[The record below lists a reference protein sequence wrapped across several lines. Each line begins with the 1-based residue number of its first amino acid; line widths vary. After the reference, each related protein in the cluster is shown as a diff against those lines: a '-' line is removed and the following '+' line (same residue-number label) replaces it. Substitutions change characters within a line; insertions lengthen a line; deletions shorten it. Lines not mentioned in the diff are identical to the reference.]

1 MKKDFIKYEEIN
13 TNLPVPPPPRQFKAK
28 KQFAQPYSTKPYT
41 RPVKTTSALFA
52 LFLGSIIVALMA
64 FLSLGQKPNNIKP
77 KTNINNE
84 YIDRPNDGTKPIDET
99 DHLKNIL
106 IAAKVFRDQ
115 SHFQSETNGQATAYF
130 GSFGST
136 TQKIKA
142 MRQYDTVHL
151 ANKQYSKGA
160 FASPGLYIFRNESPR
175 GAQYFVKEL
184 AHLENGDFDKPVW
197 RQYKG
202 SDAPFTEAD
211 FTENILGS
219 DLKDFTQQ
227 ILSRK
232 TIKKVELINQTNGE
246 TTYRVDFVVDDDLNK
261 PSGLG
266 KLAATGKYAVEVRE
280 MTQTPYYPTFKSF
293 TLEVTMNDRWEVLKT
308 ISNEEYNLT
317 VKGISS
323 DFAAT
328 MTQTFTYKKEKVQ
341 TEDFHNFFHKDFRKH
356 GENAEPKPD
365 ATDLLIDA
373 FSKVKSGNFTG
384 SLNVNG
390 QVLEFT
396 ATFSKDPA
404 FLKIESRLFNLHYE
418 NKKYTFSMLGQTY
431 TGEADTIVELLGKLF
446 NKGSFLN
453 LPNLQEIIGE
463 LNQNF
468 AKPKNIGAYTV
479 LETKAKGITLTFY
492 INKDTKELVEFNAKQ
507 ETNGKTLELN
517 FKRGEKPANPE
528 FPEDKT
534 DFDNATQQ
542 LKKIFS
548 DTFEFNL
555 SKEINAN
562 SSLTVNALVSF
573 NNKTSISANGELS
586 LTAFGKNYNIPF
598 DIVENK
604 LTMHFKARSLTFDLN
619 KIFKEFFN
627 VDLTKNSLEEL
638 INLIDFTNLVKTA
651 ERLFSFLDLKLAK
664 DNLKVEDGRIAFDQ
678 SKTAFALTHRPGTK
692 LPSPKTPVNELDL
705 TDFLL
710 KYFKDP
716 DANPRGT
723 ISFTLNYDLN
733 SITKTDTDSEIKVA
747 IDLFKGKI
755 SISIPKLG
763 RIYIDNRGV
772 YVEFGPNK
780 RKNVQYFAHADLK
793 ELAPQIRAALSK
805 YLPGGF
811 DLNEMISQILA
822 NLTVDQTS
830 GNLSTSFKSK
840 DDRFT
845 MTLNSYQNETPY
857 LASPEDQNGKQI
869 NRFSK
874 PALEKLLKVLESGK
888 FQASVS
894 FADFTIQLNLL
905 YKDNTLYLNAKIT
918 KAGQL
923 LADISII
930 GNQVYA
936 KVSGYNLKANIKD
949 FSELMHKV
957 FEMSRLK
964 GEIGGF
970 NLNNFGIDLSELN
983 LDFANPFATLQ
994 SIAKTIEKMPL
1005 VKSLIKSLEFELNYP
1020 TTDAAK
1026 LLTFKLTAFNF
1037 NITGYLDADP
1047 QFNANIFDINEN
1059 DYIDLPL
1066 ADLNSKTEVE
1076 PGAKL
1081 PLDISEINKIKER
1094 VMTKPHSVTGSAE
1107 INGVQLTIHRGY
1119 VSVNSNFQDVEA
1131 VLYAE
1136 AKFKDL
1142 VYSFELYFAKN
1153 IVYLKSAKLN
1163 AKVSIEEIGSLIAKI
1178 TELIKSQGEINFNNF
1193 QLQNNL
1199 NSNIQ
1204 ALISK
1209 FVIQSL
1215 TIAKEEITLAAKYAE
1230 YEGKIY
1236 FNRRTK
1242 AINLTISNFNLHL
1255 TLTPTEFSEVGE
1267 RAADKITE
1275 LMKNSNVL
1283 TASDILKIAELYSTR
1298 YSLEDVNYS
1307 LPKEL
1312 AEKYL
1317 GKAAKLDLSVKN
1329 AQVDLTSKH
1338 LLKADLGVKFT
1349 HPQLGSPINLN
1360 FELHIQDKQIY
1371 LLSKEYPTLNLKVA
1385 YSEISAIIA
1394 AIQKAIEK
1402 ASGISISRASLK
1414 NSSQTYLTPK
1424 LEFTK
1429 ILDALNISR
1438 DGLDFDL
1445 KKAFGIEQIT
1455 NVSLRFKFQ
1464 EKALSLSASPLNLNL
1479 TLKKTEKKLNLYQP
1493 SATTQFLSHEFFEK
1507 TADLVST
1514 GYLVNGEF
1522 NYPVNGENLKV
1533 EIKGALNFARKTIL
1547 DLELKLIYKDIQQT
1561 FRLLYDKEF
1570 FYLQNEKVN
1579 LKLSLQDIQ
1588 ALISEGQ
1595 KLKDMFSG
1603 ITVGLTQDLIK
1614 AVIAGTFEFSQT
1626 SIVAKFTE
1634 GILKNLEVKADL
1646 TAKSLKVKYVSM
1658 LDITLTKQEGIETKD
1673 VPDGIE
1679 WLDRSFVDKVFD
1691 MFSATYELKATTTD
1705 NAKFKG
1711 ELSGNVDL
1719 KSKVN
1724 FAGSGKVEFKIGEKS
1739 YFLELNNLYIS
1750 ERTLYALTQKL
1761 NLKIPFAEISRL
1773 QTEIQKIFADLK
1785 PLLGLSSKADLIKYL
1800 SVYTDLIGALTFT
1813 KDKIT
1818 LSNFT
1823 ISGIKLSAEINLTKK
1838 EIRLTLPDL
1847 GLNATLTKS
1856 TKQNT
1861 GVVPAVQYA
1870 DTETIL
1876 NLLKLYA
1883 QTYEIDGKAQ
1893 SGEMGADFSG
1903 KLSLKG
1909 EVLAK
1914 LETYLKFKDK
1924 YLKATVYYDKKYLY
1938 FETEKLKFKL
1948 SVEELT
1954 EIIKTAPDL
1963 LKLANAENIFNL
1975 LTQFSL
1981 TNSELNVGYGDLN
1994 VHANF
1999 LDRKADITYKNLVQA
2014 TIAPTATED
2023 LGSVPAHEWKTYQD
2037 ILDLFANVE
2046 KIKSMLKAP
2055 QKTFNFAGTFELN
2068 GKTLEV
2074 SKGSLTINSKGNTF
2088 DLDVIF
2094 EAKYD
2099 GKDYKGRITF
2109 LNGYIY
2115 LDVNGLRVKISQEE
2129 FIRSGYRLIGTFGGS
2144 AEALEKALKYF
2155 NNPENLKEILGLNL
2169 ASRLTY
2175 LNSPIFSR
2183 FQRGLTKPE
2192 NATDLFEILTEIDF
2206 TKTNVHA
2213 SVNYGDIS
2221 GTFDLEFTDIRFAK
2235 LQIANAQLKENKIQ
2249 QAVFEQIDYTEIT
2262 APNEADFVD
2271 KEFKHFDTFVDAV
2284 MNTIDKKQYHIKG
2297 QITSNKVFGIGI
2309 AIKNVD
2315 LKLNFASQ
2323 TGTEVEL
2330 TFDMEHTGR
2339 DVPFQG
2345 RQQVNKGKN
2354 SVHFYMKN
2362 GRGYLRTKTREVTG
2376 FTGFFDPKPKFGPE
2390 VTKYYE
2396 FTEAEMK
2403 ANLFAY
2409 ILTMIYADEQLW
2421 NGQTKPTPVRRLN
2434 RPKLVKRGPLDNL
2447 DIAKLIKKIV
2457 VGKTESS
2464 NSYDY
2469 EFTIDKDIVKG
2480 KLPAPLTMSDI
2491 VVKLIT
2497 MPEGDKQ
2504 YLRKLKINTTL
2515 FAVLSF
2521 RIVAEFEMVAMGTDV
2536 PPINLPD
2543 NINDKW

>member
-1 MKKDFIKYEEIN
+1 MKKDFIKYEETN
-13 TNLPVPPPPRQFKAK
+13 TNLPTPQKPRQFKAK
-28 KQFAQPYSTKPYT
+28 KQFAQSYSTKPYT

-64 FLSLGQKPNNIKP
+64 FLSLGQKPNHIKP

-84 YIDRPNDGTKPIDET
+84 YIDRPNDGTKPIDEK

-142 MRQYDTVHL
+142 TRQYDTTHL
-151 ANKQYSKGA
+151 ANKQYSKGT

-232 TIKKVELINQTNGE
+232 TIKKVELINQANGE
-246 TTYRVDFVVDDDLNK
+246 TTYRVDFVVDEDLNK

-280 MTQTPYYPTFKSF
+280 MAQTPYYPTFKSF
-293 TLEVTMNDRWEVLKT
+293 TLDVTMNDRWEVLKT
-308 ISNEEYNLT
+308 VSSEEYNLT

-341 TEDFHNFFHKDFRKH
+341 TDDFHNFFHKDFRKL
-356 GENAEPKPD
+356 GENTNPKPD

-390 QVLEFT
+390 QALDFT

-404 FLKIESRLFNLHYE
+404 ILKIESRLFNLHYE

-468 AKPKNIGAYTV
+468 VKPKNIGAYTV

-492 INKDTKELVEFNAKQ
+492 INKETKELVEFNAKQ

-517 FKRGEKPANPE
+517 FKRGEKPANPQFDE
-528 FPEDKT
+528 NKT

-573 NNKTSISANGELS
+573 NNKTSVSASGELS
-586 LTAFGKNYNIPF
+586 LTAFGRNYNIPF

-604 LTMHFKARSLTFDLN
+604 LTMHFKSRSLTFDLN
-619 KIFKEFFN
+619 KIVKEFFN

-651 ERLFSFLDLKLAK
+651 ERLFSFLDLKLEK
-664 DNLKVEDGRIAFDQ
+664 DNLKVEDGRVSFDQ
-678 SKTAFALTHRPGTK
+678 SKTAFALTHRPGTA
-692 LPSPKTPVNELDL
+692 LPSSKTPVNELDL
-705 TDFLL
+705 TEFLL
-710 KYFKDP
+710 KYFKNP
-716 DANPRGT
+716 DSNPRGT
-723 ISFTLNYDLN
+723 ISFTLNYLVN
-733 SITKTDTDSEIKVA
+733 SITKTNVDSEIKVA
-747 IDLFKGKI
+747 IDFLKGKI

-763 RIYIDNRGV
+763 RIYIDNRGL

-805 YLPGGF
+805 YLPNGF
-811 DLNEMISQILA
+811 DLDEIISQVLA
-822 NLTVDQTS
+822 NLSIDSVS

-840 DDRFT
+840 DDRFSF
-845 MTLNSYQNETPY
+845 TLNSYQNETPY
-857 LASPEDQNGKQI
+857 LVSPEDQNGKQI

-874 PALEKLLKVLESGK
+874 AALEKILKVLESGK
-888 FQASVS
+888 FQAHIS

-905 YKDNTLYLNAKIT
+905 YKDNTLYLNAKII
-918 KAGQL
+918 KAGKE
-923 LADISII
+923 LAEISII

-936 KVSGYNLKANIKD
+936 RVSGYNLKANIKD

-994 SIAKTIEKMPL
+994 SIAKTIDKMPL
-1005 VKSLIKSLEFELNYP
+1005 VKSLIKSLEFEFNYP
-1020 TTDAAK
+1020 TLDETK
-1026 LLTFKLTAFNF
+1026 LFTFKLTAFNY
-1037 NITGYLDADP
+1037 NITGYLTADA
-1047 QFNANIFDINEN
+1047 QFNANIFEINEN
-1059 DYIDLPL
+1059 EYIDLPL
-1066 ADLNSKTEVE
+1066 ADLNSKTEVK

-1107 INGVQLTIHRGY
+1107 INGVNITIHKGY
-1119 VSVNSNFQDVEA
+1119 VSVNNDFNNVEA

-1153 IVYLKSAKLN
+1153 TVYLKSAKLN
-1163 AKVSIEEIGSLIAKI
+1163 AKVSIEEIGALIAKI

-1193 QLQNNL
+1193 QLQSNL
-1199 NSNIQ
+1199 NANIK

-1209 FVIQSL
+1209 FVIQSI

-1230 YEGKIY
+1230 YEGRFY
-1236 FNRRTK
+1236 FNRQNK
-1242 AINLTISNFNLHL
+1242 AINITIANFNLHL

-1267 RAADKITE
+1267 RAEAKITE
-1275 LMKNSNVL
+1275 LLKNPNVL

-1298 YSLEDVNYS
+1298 YTLSDVNYS

-1317 GKAAKLDLSVKN
+1317 GKDSKLDISVKN

-1338 LLKADLGVKFT
+1338 LLKAELGAKFT
-1349 HPQLGSPINLN
+1349 HPQLSSPINLN

-1385 YSEISAIIA
+1385 YNEISAIIS

-1402 ASGISISRASLK
+1402 ASGITISASLR
-1414 NSSQTYLTPK
+1414 NSSQTYLAPK
-1424 LEFTK
+1424 LEFSK
-1429 ILDALNISR
+1429 ILDALSISR
-1438 DGLDFDL
+1438 DGVDFDL
-1445 KKAFGIEQIT
+1445 KQAFGIEQIT
-1455 NVSLRFKFQ
+1455 SVSLRFKFQ
-1464 EKALSLSASPLNLNL
+1464 EKAISLSANPLNLNL
-1479 TLKKTEKKLNLYQP
+1479 TLKKTDQKLNLYQP
-1493 SATTQFLSHEFFEK
+1493 SEQTQFLGREFFEK
-1507 TADLVST
+1507 AADIVATSYAVS
-1514 GYLVNGEF
+1514 GVF
-1522 NYPVNGENLKV
+1522 NYPVNEENLKV
-1533 EIKGALNFARKTIL
+1533 EIKGAINFVRKTIL

-1579 LKLSLQDIQ
+1579 LKLSLKDIQ
-1588 ALISEGQ
+1588 ELISEGQ
-1595 KLKDMFSG
+1595 KLKDIFSG

-1614 AVIAGTFEFSQT
+1614 AVVAATFEFSQT

-1634 GILKNLEVKADL
+1634 GLLKNLEVAADL
-1646 TAKSLKVKYVSM
+1646 QAKALKVKYESM
-1658 LDITLTKQEGIETKD
+1658 LDLTLTKQEGIETKD
-1673 VPDGIE
+1673 VPDGID
-1679 WLDRSFVDKVFD
+1679 WLNRSFVNKLFD
-1691 MFSATYELKATTTD
+1691 LFSTTYELKATTTD
-1705 NAKFKG
+1705 EAKFKG

-1739 YFLELNNLYIS
+1739 YFLDLENLYIA

-1761 NLKIPFAEISRL
+1761 NLKVPFAEISRL
-1773 QTEIQKIFADLK
+1773 QAEIQKIFADLK
-1785 PLLGLSSKADLIKYL
+1785 PLLGHSSKTDLIKYL
-1800 SVYTDLIGALTFT
+1800 SVYTDLIDALTFT

-1823 ISGIKLSAEINLTKK
+1823 FSGIKLTAEIDLAKK
-1838 EIRLTLPDL
+1838 EINLTLPDL
-1847 GLNATLTKS
+1847 GLKATLTKS

-1876 NLLKLYA
+1876 NLLKLYSP
-1883 QTYEIDGKAQ
+1883 TYEINGKAQ
-1893 SGEMGADFSG
+1893 SGEMSADFSG

-1948 SVEELT
+1948 SVEELS
-1954 EIIKTAPDL
+1954 EITKKAPDL

-1981 TNSELNVGYGDLN
+1981 TKNELNVGYGDLN
-1994 VHANF
+1994 VRANF
-1999 LDRKADITYKNLVQA
+1999 QDRKTDITYKNLVQA
-2014 TIAPTATED
+2014 TLTASDPEN
-2023 LGSVPAHEWKTYQD
+2023 LGSVPTHEWKTYQD

-2068 GKTLEV
+2068 GKALEA

-2088 DLDVIF
+2088 DLDVNF

-2099 GKDYKGRITF
+2099 GKDYKGIITF

-2175 LNSPIFSR
+2175 LNSPVYNR

-2213 SVNYGDIS
+2213 SVKYGEIS
-2221 GTFDLEFTDIRFAK
+2221 GTFDLEFTDVRFAK
-2235 LQIANAQLKENKIQ
+2235 LQIANAQFSANKIE
-2249 QAVFEQIDYTEIT
+2249 QAVFEQTDYTEIT
-2262 APNEADFVD
+2262 APNEADFTE

-2297 QITSNKVFGIGI
+2297 QITSDKVLGKGLN
-2309 AIKNVD
+2309 IKNVD
-2315 LKLNFASQ
+2315 LKMNFNDP
-2323 TGTEVEL
+2323 TGTQIEL
-2330 TFDMEHTGR
+2330 TFDMDYTGVR
-2339 DVPFQG
+2339 IPFSG
-2345 RQQVNKGKN
+2345 VKQVNKGKVSN
-2354 SVHFYMKN
+2354 HFYMKN
-2362 GRGYLRTKTREVTG
+2362 GRGYLRTKTTPVTSPG
-2376 FTGFFDPKPKFGPE
+2376 GLFSDPKFGPE
-2390 VTKYYE
+2390 ETKYYE
-2396 FTEAEMK
+2396 FTEAEMS

-2409 ILTMIYADEQLW
+2409 ILTMIYADDQLW

-2480 KLPAPLTMSDI
+2480 KLPAPLSMSDI

-2497 MPEGDKQ
+2497 MPENEKQ
-2504 YLRKLKINTTL
+2504 YLRKFRINTTL
-2515 FAVLSF
+2515 FAVVSF
-2521 RIVAEFEMVAMGTDV
+2521 KITAEFEMVAMGADV
-2536 PPINLPD
+2536 PAINLPD

>member
-1 MKKDFIKYEEIN
+1 MKKDFIKYEETS
-13 TNLPVPPPPRQFKAK
+13 TNLSTNQKSRQLKANK
-28 KQFAQPYSTKPYT
+28 KFTQTYSTKPYT
-41 RPVKTTSALFA
+41 RFVKTTSTLFA
-52 LFLGSIIVALMA
+52 LFLGAIIVALMA
-64 FLSLGQKPNNIKP
+64 FLSLGQKPNRIKP
-77 KTNINNE
+77 RTNINNE
-84 YIDRPNDGTKPIDET
+84 YLDRPNDGSKPIDEKN
-99 DHLKNIL
+99 HLKNIL
-106 IAAKVFRDQ
+106 IAAKVFRNQ

-142 MRQYDTVHL
+142 TRQYDTAHL
-151 ANKQYSKGA
+151 ANKQYSKGS
-160 FASPGLYIFRNESPR
+160 FANPGLYVFRNESTR

-184 AHLENGDFDKPVW
+184 ARLENGDLDRPVW

-211 FTENILGS
+211 FIENILGS

-232 TIKKVELINQTNGE
+232 TIKKVELIRQADGE
-246 TTYRVDFVVDDDLNK
+246 TTYRVDFVVDEDLSK

-266 KLAATGKYAVEVRE
+266 KQVATAKYAVEVRE
-280 MTQTPYYPTFKSF
+280 MAQTPYYPTFKSF
-293 TLEVTMNDRWEVLKT
+293 TLDVTMNDRWEVLKT
-308 ISNEEYNLT
+308 VSNEEYNLT

-323 DFAAT
+323 DFSASV
-328 MTQTFTYKKEKVQ
+328 TQTFTYKKEKVQ
-341 TEDFHNFFHKDFRKH
+341 TADFHNFFLKDFRKH
-356 GENAEPKPD
+356 GEISEPKPN

-384 SLNVNG
+384 SLNVGG
-390 QVLEFT
+390 QALEFT

-404 FLKIESRLFNLHYE
+404 ILKIESRLFNLHYE
-418 NKKYTFSMLGQTY
+418 NKKYTFSMFGQTY
-431 TGEADTIVELLGKLF
+431 TGEAESIVELIGKLF
-446 NKGSFLN
+446 DKGSFLS
-453 LPNLQEIIGE
+453 LPNLQELIGE

-468 AKPKNIGAYTV
+468 AEPKNIGAYTV
-479 LETKAKGITLTFY
+479 LETKAKGISLTFY

-507 ETNGKTLELN
+507 ETDGKTLELN
-517 FKRGEKPANPE
+517 FKRGEKEANPQ
-528 FPEDKT
+528 FSEDKT

-573 NNKTSISANGELS
+573 NNKTSISASGELS
-586 LTAFGKNYNIPF
+586 LTAFGKNYTIPF

-619 KIFKEFFN
+619 KIAKEFFN
-627 VDLTKNSLEEL
+627 VDLIKNSLEEL

-651 ERLFSFLDLKLAK
+651 ERLFSFLDLKLEK
-664 DNLKVEDGRIAFDQ
+664 DNLKVEDGRVAFDQ

-692 LPSPKTPVNELDL
+692 LPNPKTPVNKLDL
-705 TDFLL
+705 TEFLL
-710 KYFKDP
+710 KYFKDL

-723 ISFTLNYDLN
+723 ISFTLNYALN
-733 SITKTDTDSEIKVA
+733 SITKTDSDSEIKVA
-747 IDLFKGKI
+747 VDLLKGKI

-772 YVEFGPNK
+772 YAEFGPNK
-780 RKNVQYFAHADLK
+780 RKNVQYFAHSDLR

-811 DLNEMISQILA
+811 DLTEMISQILTNLNVDSA
-822 NLTVDQTS
+822 N

-845 MTLNSYQNETPY
+845 MTLNSYHNENPY
-857 LASPEDQNGKQI
+857 LVSPEDQNGKQI

-888 FQASVS
+888 FQASIS
-894 FADFTIQLNLL
+894 FADLNIQLNLL
-905 YKDNTLYLNAKIT
+905 YKENTLYLNAKII
-918 KAGQL
+918 KAGQE

-936 KVSGYNLKANIKD
+936 KVNGYNLKANVKD
-949 FSELMHKV
+949 FSQLMHKV

-970 NLNNFGIDLSELN
+970 NLNNLGVDLSELN
-983 LDFANPFATLQ
+983 LDFTNPFATIQ
-994 SIAKTIEKMPL
+994 SIVKTIDKMPL
-1005 VKSLIKSLEFELNYP
+1005 IKSLIKSLDFELNYP
-1020 TTDAAK
+1020 TQNEIQ
-1026 LLTFKLTAFNF
+1026 LLTFKLSAFNY
-1037 NITGYLDADP
+1037 NITGYLNSDP
-1047 QFNANIFDINEN
+1047 QFNANIFEINEN
-1059 DYIDLPL
+1059 DYIELPL
-1066 ADLNSKTEVE
+1066 ADLNSKTEVQ

-1081 PLDISEINKIKER
+1081 PLDISEVNKIKER
-1094 VMTKPHSVTGSAE
+1094 VMSKPHSVTGSAE
-1107 INGVQLTIHRGY
+1107 INGVKLTIHKGY
-1119 VSVNSNFQDVEA
+1119 VSVNNNFQDVEA

-1153 IVYLKSAKLN
+1153 SVYLKSKKLN
-1163 AKVSIEEIGSLIAKI
+1163 AKVSIEEIGSLITKI

-1215 TIAKEEITLAAKYAE
+1215 TIAKEEITLAAKYAAF
-1230 YEGKIY
+1230 EGKIY
-1236 FNRRTK
+1236 FNRKTN
-1242 AINLTISNFNLHL
+1242 AINLTIANFNLHL
-1255 TLTPTEFSEVGE
+1255 TLTPTEFSEVGQ
-1267 RAADKITE
+1267 RASDRIADFE
-1275 LMKNSNVL
+1275 KNPNVL
-1283 TASDILKIAELYSTR
+1283 TAADILKIAELYSTR
-1298 YSLEDVNYS
+1298 YFLEDTNYS

-1317 GKAAKLDLSVKN
+1317 GKDAKLDLSVKN

-1349 HPQLGSPINLN
+1349 HPQLASPITLD
-1360 FELHIQDKQIY
+1360 FSLHIQDKQIY
-1371 LLSKEYPTLNLKVA
+1371 LLSKQYPTLNLKVA
-1385 YSEISAIIA
+1385 YSEINAIVA

-1402 ASGISISRASLK
+1402 ASGITIRNTSLG
-1414 NSSQTYLTPK
+1414 NSAQTYLAPN

-1429 ILDALNISR
+1429 ILDAINLSR
-1438 DGLDFDL
+1438 DGVDFDL

-1455 NVSLRFKFQ
+1455 QVSLRFKFQ
-1464 EKALSLSASPLNLNL
+1464 EKALSLAASPLNLNL
-1479 TLKKTEKKLNLYQP
+1479 TLKKTDKKLNLFQP
-1493 SATTQFLSHEFFEK
+1493 SSTTQFLGREFFEK
-1507 TADLVST
+1507 AADLVAT
-1514 GYLVNGEF
+1514 GYSVSGEF
-1522 NYPVNGENLKV
+1522 NLPVNEENLKV

-1579 LKLSLQDIQ
+1579 LKLSLTDIQ
-1588 ALISEGQ
+1588 ALIAEGQ
-1595 KLKDMFSG
+1595 KLKDLFSG
-1603 ITVGLTQDLIK
+1603 ITVALTQDLIN
-1614 AVIAGTFEFSQT
+1614 AVISATFEFSQT
-1626 SIVAKFTE
+1626 SVVAKFRE

-1646 TAKSLKVKYVSM
+1646 TAKALKVKYGSM
-1658 LDITLTKQEGIETKD
+1658 LDLTLTKQEDVETKE
-1673 VPDGIE
+1673 VPEGIE
-1679 WLDRSFVDKVFD
+1679 WLDRSFVEKVFD
-1691 MFSATYELKATTTD
+1691 LFSSTYELKATTTD

-1711 ELSGNVDL
+1711 ELTGNVDL

-1761 NLKIPFAEISRL
+1761 NLKIPFADISRL
-1773 QTEIQKIFADLK
+1773 QAEIQKIFADLK

-1800 SVYTDLIGALTFT
+1800 SVYTDLIDALSFT

-1823 ISGIKLSAEINLTKK
+1823 LSGIKLSAEVDLVKK
-1838 EIRLTLPDL
+1838 EISLTLPDL
-1847 GLNATLTKS
+1847 GLKATLTKS

-1861 GVVPAVQYA
+1861 GVVPSVQYA

-1924 YLKATVYYDKKYLY
+1924 YLKATIYYDKKYLY

-1948 SVEELT
+1948 SVEELF
-1954 EIIKTAPDL
+1954 EIIKKAPDL
-1963 LKLANAENIFNL
+1963 LKLANAENIFSL
-1975 LTQFSL
+1975 LTQFTL
-1981 TNSELNVGYGDLN
+1981 TKSELNLGYGDLN
-1994 VHANF
+1994 VRANF
-1999 LDRKADITYKNLVQA
+1999 LDRKADITYKNLLQA
-2014 TIAPTATED
+2014 TISPIATED
-2023 LGSVPAHEWKTYQD
+2023 LGSVPEHEWKTYQD
-2037 ILDLFANVE
+2037 ILDLFANAE
-2046 KIKSMLKAP
+2046 KIKSMLKTP

-2068 GKTLEV
+2068 GKALEV

-2088 DLDVIF
+2088 DLDVNF

-2115 LDVNGLRVKISQEE
+2115 LDINGLRVKISQDE

-2169 ASRLTY
+2169 ASKLDY
-2175 LNSPIFSR
+2175 LNSPIYNR

-2213 SVNYGDIS
+2213 SVNYGEIS

-2235 LQIANAQLKENKIQ
+2235 LQIANAQFKTNKIE
-2249 QAVFEQIDYTEIT
+2249 QAVFEQTDYTEIT
-2262 APNEADFVD
+2262 APNEADFTE

-2297 QITSNKVFGIGI
+2297 QITSNKVFGVGLN
-2309 AIKNVD
+2309 IKNVD
-2315 LKLNFASQ
+2315 LKMNFADPN
-2323 TGTEVEL
+2323 GTQIEL
-2330 TFDMEHTGR
+2330 TFDMDYTGAK
-2339 DVPFQG
+2339 VFGQV
-2345 RQQVNKGKN
+2345 QQVNKGN
-2354 SVHFYMKN
+2354 ISVHFYMKN
-2362 GRGYLRTKTREVTG
+2362 GRGYLRTKTKEVTWVG
-2376 FTGFFDPKPKFGPE
+2376 TFFASKKYGPE

-2396 FTEAEMK
+2396 FTESEMK

-2409 ILTMIYADEQLW
+2409 ILTMIYADDKLW
-2421 NGQTKPTPVRRLN
+2421 NGQIKPTPVRGFN
-2434 RPKLVKRGPLDNL
+2434 RPRLVKRGPLDNL
-2447 DIAKLIKKIV
+2447 DIAKLVKKIV
-2457 VGKTESS
+2457 AGKTESS

-2469 EFTIDKDIVKG
+2469 EFTVDKDIVKG
-2480 KLPAPLTMSDI
+2480 KLPSPITMSDI
-2491 VVKLIT
+2491 VIKLIT

-2504 YLRKLKINTTL
+2504 YLRKFKVQTALS
-2515 FAVLSF
+2515 VLISF
-2521 RIVAEFEMVAMGTDV
+2521 NIVAEFEMVAMGADV
-2536 PPINLPD
+2536 PAINLPD